1 MKVSKESLKFVFKR
15 KETYISFS
23 ILVLLIIIFCLTYVK
38 SFNNFKGIRDFNKS
52 VDIEEIYNNNSSIIY
67 AIGEDNNLYYS
78 FNKKYQGHLNTMTGI
93 ESLDD
98 EYADAT
104 MHYYNFIKIDYQFP
118 HKIINVDGFR
128 DDIFGN
134 NGYTLVL
141 DEIGDLYVLFDGVNK
156 PTIIERN
163 VKYFDVGYFNFSVVY
178 YNNQI
183 SEFIK
188 KGNVFYRYQTNI
200 LDNVKSISAQGYKKI
215 NDSQKYLIKSYY
227 LNDKNQFFQMDLQI
241 DYEGILNYTIENTDN
256 NLLKNI
262 KNLDFEITEIDVNLY
277 DNEQIKQILSIE
289 NSTIVLTD
297 KNLYGIGDNYYDV
310 YKGIFATSE
319 EIEEALFYKIM
330 TNLENIEY
338 IYTSGPFALIIKCE
352 DGFYYT
358 GNLNGKNQTG
368 VTKVNMFGKIEKIV
382 ANYSSVIVI
391 KNKVIYRVGE
401 SGNLEN
407 IYNHDLIIKLIRYL
421 SVFFLV
427 ADLFYML
434 LLFCEETKKYN
445 RYKNIEVKL

>member
-1 MKVSKESLKFVFKR
+1 
-15 KETYISFS
+15 
-23 ILVLLIIIFCLTYVK
+23 
-38 SFNNFKGIRDFNKS
+38 
-52 VDIEEIYNNNSSIIY
+52 
-67 AIGEDNNLYYS
+67 
-78 FNKKYQGHLNTMTGI
+78 
-93 ESLDD
+93 
-98 EYADAT
+98 
-104 MHYYNFIKIDYQFP
+104 
-118 HKIINVDGFR
+118 
-128 DDIFGN
+128 
-134 NGYTLVL
+134 
-141 DEIGDLYVLFDGVNK
+141 
-156 PTIIERN
+156 
-163 VKYFDVGYFNFSVVY
+163 
-178 YNNQI
+178 
-183 SEFIK
+183 
-188 KGNVFYRYQTNI
+188 
-200 LDNVKSISAQGYKKI
+200 
-215 NDSQKYLIKSYY
+215 
-227 LNDKNQFFQMDLQI
+227 
-241 DYEGILNYTIENTDN
+241 
-256 NLLKNI
+256 
-262 KNLDFEITEIDVNLY
+262 
-277 DNEQIKQILSIE
+277 
-289 NSTIVLTD
+289 
-297 KNLYGIGDNYYDV
+297 
-310 YKGIFATSE
+310 
-319 EIEEALFYKIM
+319 M